1 MFFWIFRS
9 IVVPLTRLLFRTSVT
24 GSENIPLTGAVMLVA
39 NHQSNLDPVFLAT
52 SNPRR
57 LFAMGKAEL
66 FINPVSRLFYMGLG
80 ARPIKRGAPD
90 RKGLKTILDLFYTGN
105 VVILFPEGGRNH
117 DPGLGPLEPGVVFI
131 GDLTDV
137 PILPAGISGSGKI
150 WPIGNRLPRLPK
162 VRVKFGRP
170 FYLKDVVPP
179 ASSPEERKKRNQNA
193 LKYIADRITALTPDA
208 F

>member
-9 IVVPLTRLLFRTSVT
+9 IVVPLTRLFFRTSVR
-24 GSENIPLTGAVMLVA
+24 GSENVPLTGPVMLVA

-52 SNPRR
+52 GNPRR

-66 FINPVSRLFYMGLG
+66 FVNPVSRLFYMGLG
-80 ARPIKRGAPD
+80 ARPIKRGEPD
-90 RKGLKTILDLFYTGN
+90 RTGLKTILDLFYTGN

-117 DPGLGPLEPGVVFI
+117 EPGLGPLEPGVIFI
-131 GDLTDV
+131 GDLTGV

-150 WPIGNRLPRLPK
+150 WPKGNKVPRLPK
-162 VRVKFGRP
+162 VRVMFGRP
-170 FYLKDVVPP
+170 FYLKDAVPP
-179 ASSPEERKKRNQNA
+179 ASSQAEKKKRNETA
-193 LKYIADRITALTPDA
+193 LKFIGDQIKALTPDA